1 MKMGLGVIVGILL
14 GVLILAAG
22 GILLV
27 KYTTNEISLASN
39 QPNRSASSPLF
50 NSPISTTP
58 LPSAAAS
65 SEAKTAVNPP
75 IPVTPSPGSI
85 DKVNFNVQITNFTGN
100 GLTRT
105 VSVDITNTGSQ
116 DAHNVVGKVEVLSG
130 GKQITIT
137 PNGQTSVSQPLG
149 TIKAGQTVSTQ
160 ENLTF
165 SIFDS
170 PALAQNGATVNLI
183 ITSDE
188 KTQTITYKY

>member
-1 MKMGLGVIVGILL
+1 MKMSLGVIVGILL

-39 QPNRSASSPLF
+39 QPSQPASSPLF
-50 NSPISTTP
+50 NSPASTTP
-58 LPSAAAS
+58 LPSAGN
-65 SEAKTAVNPP
+65 NPT
-75 IPVTPSPGSI
+75 ISKPVTTPSPATSATT
-85 DKVNFNVQITNFTGN
+85 DKVNFNVQITNFAGN

-130 GKQITIT
+130 GKRITIAS
-137 PNGQTSVSQPLG
+137 NGQTSTSQALG

-165 SIFDS
+165 SIFDA